1 MLDQW
6 ANLVL
11 TGELSDFLIVVALVT
26 EQNVDIV
33 GIALD
38 QRRSDL
44 AIVFSCCRHVEIENR
59 VYLRIYQQRH
69 FELLNLEFGP
79 FLVVFRGVTAVES

>member
-6 ANLVL
+6 SNFVL
-11 TGELSDFLIVVALVT
+11 PGEPPDLLIVVPFVT
-26 EQNVDIV
+26 EQNVNIV

-44 AIVFSCCRHVEIENR
+44 AIVFPRRRHV
-59 VYLRIYQQRH
+59 
-69 FELLNLEFGP
+69 
-79 FLVVFRGVTAVES
+79 